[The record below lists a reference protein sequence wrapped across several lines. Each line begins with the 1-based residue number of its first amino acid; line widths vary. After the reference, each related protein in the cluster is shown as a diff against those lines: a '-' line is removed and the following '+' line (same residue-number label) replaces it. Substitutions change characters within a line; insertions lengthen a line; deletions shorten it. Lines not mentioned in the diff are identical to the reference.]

1 MRNID
6 GETCDDGNNDS
17 ILDGCRKCQVDTGYT
32 CVPECNEDEN
42 FEKKCFEKCEPFI
55 VMNVSGEP

>member
-1 MRNID
+1 VNF
-6 GETCDDGNNDS
+6 
-17 ILDGCRKCQVDTGYT
+17 QVDTGYT

-42 FEKKCFEKCEPFI
+42 FEKKCFEICEPFI